1 MKRNLSKLTALGLC
15 LTLLIGNAA
24 AYTLIDREKST
35 AAKNTDTAQTAGV
48 SKDETVYVLADA
60 EGGVQKIIVS
70 DWIKNPQGSSTVT
83 DTAVL
88 TDVENVRG
96 DETYTMNG
104 DNLRVWDAQ
113 GNDIYCQGSVDKELP
128 VGISVS
134 YELDGKS
141 ISAEELAGK
150 SGTVTIRYTYQN
162 YQYETVEIDGKQE
175 KIYVPFAML
184 TGLLLD
190 GDRFSNVTVTNGKVI
205 NDGTRTVVV
214 GLALPGLQENLKID
228 TDKLELPQ
236 SVEITADVKD
246 FKLGNTVTLATNSM
260 FNKLDAEQF
269 NSLDGLTDSLGDLTD
284 AMGKLMSGSSQL
296 YDGLCTLLEKS
307 GQLVDGIN
315 QMASGAEALKNGAAQ
330 VDGGAAALVSGSK
343 ELADGLGTLSANS
356 AALNGGA
363 AQVFNTLL
371 QTANTELAKAGLDVP
386 TLTIG
391 NYADV
396 LNGVIDSLDPDSIA
410 QQIQQ
415 TARTQVTEKVNAQID
430 VIRAAV
436 TAEVEKQVRAG
447 VEDYCRTQVA
457 LPQVLAAMGMTAED
471 YNAGVTSGA
480 ISEEVQAQVNAA
492 VDAAMAS
499 EEMKAAVDAQVAA
512 KMASDEMKATVE
524 QNVSAEIERQIELA
538 MNSAEVQ
545 GQITAALEQAA
556 SGAASVS
563 ALKEQLDTYAGFYYG
578 LQSYTAGVDSA
589 RSGADTLNAGAAT
602 LKNGTASLKDGMDTL
617 YNGVLTLR
625 NGAPALVSGVTELR
639 DGALQ
644 LSDGLKEF
652 DKQGVEKLVDA
663 VDGDIG
669 GLLTRLKATVDV
681 SKDYQSF
688 TGLTEDM
695 TGEVRFIYR
704 TDAIEIDE

>member
-1 MKRNLSKLTALGLC
+1 MKTKVRKLIA
-15 LTLLIGNAA
+15 LTLCMVLLVGNAA
-24 AYTLIDREKST
+24 AHAFVGRDNAAAKT
-35 AAKNTDTAQTAGV
+35 AAAAEADGV
-48 SKDETVYVLADA
+48 SKEETVYVLAGAD
-60 EGGVQKIIVS
+60 GSVQKIIVS
-70 DWIKNPQGSSTVT
+70 DWIKNPQGESKLT
-83 DTAVL
+83 DTGAL
-88 TDVENVRG
+88 TDVENVKG
-96 DETYTMNG
+96 DETYTMNA

-113 GNDIYCQGSVDKELP
+113 GNDIYCKGSIDKELP
-128 VGISVS
+128 VGINVS
-134 YELDGKS
+134 YALDGKN

-150 SGTVTIRYTYQN
+150 SGTVTIRYTYEN
-162 YQYETVEIDGKQE
+162 YQYETVKIDGREE

-190 GDRFSNVTVTNGKVI
+190 GSRFSDVTVTNGRVV
-205 NDGTRTVVV
+205 NDGTHIVVV
-214 GLALPGLQENLKID
+214 GMALPGLQENLQID
-228 TDKLELPQ
+228 AEKLELPEY
-236 SVEITADVKD
+236 VEITAKVEN
-246 FKLGNTVTLATNSM
+246 FKLGNTVTLATNEL
-260 FNKLDAEQF
+260 FNKLDTESF
-269 NSLDGLTDSLGDLTD
+269 DSLDGLTDSLGDLTD

-296 YDGLCTLLEKS
+296 YEGLCTLLEKS

-330 VDGGAAALVSGSK
+330 VDGGAAALVSGSQ
-343 ELADGLGTLSANS
+343 ELANGLGTLSANS
-356 AALNGGA
+356 ATLNGGA

-371 QTANTELAKAGLDVP
+371 QTANAELEKAGLEVP

-410 QQIQQ
+410 QQIQE
-415 TARTQVTEKVNAQID
+415 TARAQVTEKVNAQID

-436 TAEVEKQVRAG
+436 TAEVEKQVRVG

-457 LPQVLAAMGMTAED
+457 LPQVLAAMGMTVDE
-471 YNAGVTSGA
+471 YNAGVASGA

-492 VDAAMAS
+492 VDAAMAT
-499 EEMKAAVDAQVAA
+499 EQMQAVIDAQVAE

-524 QNVSAEIERQIELA
+524 ENVTAEVARQIELA

-578 LQSYTAGVDSA
+578 LQTYTAGVDSA
-589 RSGADTLNAGAAT
+589 KEGADSLSAGAGTLKAGTAT
-602 LKNGTASLKDGMDTL
+602 LSSGMDTL
-617 YNGVLTLR
+617 YNGILTLK

-663 VDGDIG
+663 VDGDIS

-688 TGLTEDM
+688 TGLTDGM

>member
-1 MKRNLSKLTALGLC
+1 MKTKLTKLIA
-15 LTLLIGNAA
+15 LTLCMALLVGNAA
-24 AYTLIDREKST
+24 AHAFIGREST
-35 AAKNTDTAQTAGV
+35 KNTASAQTADGA
-48 SKDETVYVLADA
+48 SKDETVYVLAGAD
-60 EGGVQKIIVS
+60 GSIQKIIVS
-70 DWIKNPQGSSTVT
+70 DWIKNPQGSDKIT
-83 DTAVL
+83 DTGAL
-88 TDVENVRG
+88 TDVENVKG
-96 DETYTMNG
+96 EETYTMNG

-113 GNDIYCQGSVDKELP
+113 GNDIYCQGSIDKELP
-128 VGISVS
+128 VTISVS
-134 YELDGKS
+134 YELDGKA

-150 SGTVTIRYTYQN
+150 SGTVSIRYTYRN
-162 YQYETVEIDGKQE
+162 NQYETVKIDGRE
-175 KIYVPFAML
+175 ERIYVPFAML

-190 GDRFSNVTVTNGKVI
+190 GERFSNVTVTNGKVV
-205 NDGTRTVVV
+205 NDGTHVVVV
-214 GLALPGLQENLKID
+214 GMALPGLQENLQID
-228 TDKLELPQ
+228 TEKLELPQ
-236 SVEITADVKD
+236 YVEITAKVKD
-246 FKLGNTVTLATNSM
+246 FKLGNTVTLATNEL
-260 FNKLDAEQF
+260 FNGLDAEKL
-269 NSLDGLTDSLGDLTD
+269 NSLDGLTDSLDDLTD

-296 YDGLCTLLEKS
+296 YEGLCTLLEKS

-315 QMASGAEALKNGAAQ
+315 QMAAGAAELKNGAAQ
-330 VDGGAAALVSGSK
+330 VDSGTAALVSGSK

-356 AALNGGA
+356 ASLNGGA

-371 QTANTELAKAGLDVP
+371 QTANTELAKAELDVP

-396 LNGVIDSLDPDSIA
+396 LNGVIDSLDPESIG
-410 QQIQQ
+410 QQIRE
-415 TARTQVTEKVNAQID
+415 TARQTVTEKVNAQLD
-430 VIRAAV
+430 TIRAAV

-447 VEDYCRTQVA
+447 VEEYCRTNVA
-457 LPQVLAAMGMTAED
+457 LPQVLSAMGMTVEE
-471 YNAGVTSGA
+471 YNEGIAAGA
-480 ISEEVQAQVNAA
+480 ITDEVQTQVNAA

-499 EEMKAAVDAQVAA
+499 DNMKAAVDAQTAA
-512 KMASDEMKATVE
+512 KMDTDEMKSTVE
-524 QNVSAEIERQIELA
+524 QNVSAQVEVQIEQA

-545 GQITAALEQAA
+545 GQITAALEKAQ

-589 RSGADTLNAGAAT
+589 KDGADALNAGAAT
-602 LKNGTASLKDGMDTL
+602 LKNGTAALQTGMNTL
-617 YNGVLTLR
+617 YDGVLTLK
-625 NGAPALVSGVTELR
+625 NGAPALVSGITELR

-688 TGLTEDM
+688 SGLAEDM